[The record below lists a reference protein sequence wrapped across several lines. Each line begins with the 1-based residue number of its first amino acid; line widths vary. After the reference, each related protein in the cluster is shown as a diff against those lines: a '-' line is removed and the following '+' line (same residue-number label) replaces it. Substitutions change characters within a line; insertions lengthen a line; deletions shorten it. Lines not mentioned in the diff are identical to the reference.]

1 MMIEAAPDAVPNLTF
16 PFTLLF
22 HSLFIYLPLH
32 FNHIWEWFGA
42 VAISTYPT
50 LRIAACRPFQR
61 WDKVMM
67 EAAPGTVLDLIFPF
81 TFFSFH
87 FQHYFH
93 TILICIRI
101 YRPQASYPET
111 FTLPLIHFLHSPI
124 IPLFKLMEELF
135 RPDYNWTWFI
145 SVSVKSVIGIKIL
158 PGSPCLF
165 GFGVKFFLPLWFIC

>member
-1 MMIEAAPDAVPNLTF
+1 
-16 PFTLLF
+16 
-22 HSLFIYLPLH
+22 
-32 FNHIWEWFGA
+32 
-42 VAISTYPT
+42 
-50 LRIAACRPFQR
+50 
-61 WDKVMM
+61 MM

-101 YRPQASYPET
+101 YRPQASYPENLHLT
-111 FTLPLIHFLHSPI
+111 LIHFLHSPI

-165 GFGVKFFLPLWFIC
+165 GFGVEFFSLFGLSVSWPGDSRDTVVLLGSDRCRLSTCVRKSTPLLL